1 MEVSQK
7 EKAAHL
13 QRAVINSSVEE
24 LSKIYGELGFV
35 EMSAP
40 ALGLACRFRGLDVVK
55 CLVNAGASFDFPSTE
70 EAGETYHCY
79 AGTKKGDYRTNYS
92 VYLLKAFGKSP
103 DLPLYCLTGMVME
116 QQMAREDGSLL
127 TFLPDGERA
136 DVLRYLLEN
145 REKIAFHPEELL
157 YYAIFYRDTAL
168 VNELK
173 RQQVRIPE
181 KRVAVIADGAFSPNG
196 YWDEYVD
203 LMRRLTSEDYL
214 GVMQQLA
221 LELDG
226 KLFRYTEGIFD
237 STKKMFC
244 DERIFEFFLAHF
256 NREKMNKSAVMR
268 GLIDVEA
275 AEAFQV
281 VVREGWL
288 AMPKK
293 RDEMIAY
300 ASEEG
305 KTEILAWLLEYKNRT
320 ADLAAEQEK
329 ADRKL
334 MRELNCAPDS
344 VFALKKMWS
353 WQKQED
359 GTLLITKYK
368 GKCAEVTVPE
378 RIGRSIVTAV
388 GGTSFGRSFLKVL
401 VDQKLKVTLPKSLR
415 YIFGFA
421 FQRLKG
427 LEEIQI
433 PDGVEIIGHYAFDG
447 CFRLRNIT
455 IPDSVKEISDH
466 AFNGCSLLEHITI
479 PAQTKTI
486 GSMAFASCSSLE
498 SVTISEGVE
507 RLDSGAFRDCR
518 SLKCV
523 TIPGTVEQISPAAFC
538 ICSQLAKVKLC
549 EGVRE
554 IGRAAFECCYLLTDI
569 TIPRSVKEIGGYA
582 FDRCCGLKSVHISE
596 GVRQIGAHAFE
607 DCTALTD
614 ICLPENVENVG
625 AYVFADCQAL
635 VRLDIR
641 GRIRELGKSVFSGC
655 SALTEFM
662 IPETVEKVGDH
673 AFSGCAS
680 LKSITI
686 PAAVTEIGKGVFS
699 GCSSL
704 EEVCI
709 CGEVK
714 KLGTEAFVDC
724 PKLRAIKIWESIP
737 NRILGET
744 FEQQKGLTVSCPKGS
759 RTEAYCRKKGIPC
772 AELVNDR
779 G

>member
-1 MEVSQK
+1 MEISQK
-7 EKAAHL
+7 EKAALL
-13 QRAVINSSVEE
+13 QRAVLNSSVEE
-24 LSKIYGELGFV
+24 LSKIYDELGFV

-55 CLVNAGASFDFPSTE
+55 CLVEAGASFDFPSTE
-70 EAGETYHCY
+70 EAEETYHCY

-92 VYLLKAFGKSP
+92 VYLLKAFGKRP
-103 DLPLYCLTGMVME
+103 NLPLYCLTGMVME

-181 KRVAVIADGAFSPNG
+181 KRIAVIADGAFSPNG

-203 LMRRLTSEDYL
+203 LTRRLTSGDYL
-214 GVMQQLA
+214 EVMQQLA
-221 LELDG
+221 PELDG

-237 STKKMFC
+237 GTKKRFC
-244 DERIFEFFLAHF
+244 DGRIFEFFLAHF

-281 VVREGWL
+281 VEREGWL
-288 AMPKK
+288 AMPRK

-300 ASEEG
+300 ASEKG
-305 KTEILAWLLEYKNRT
+305 RTEILAWLLEYKNRT

-334 MRELNCAPDS
+334 MQELNSAPDS
-344 VFALKKMWS
+344 VLALKKLWS
-353 WQKQED
+353 YQKQED
-359 GTLLITKYK
+359 GTLLITNYK
-368 GKCAEVTVPE
+368 GINAEVTVPE

-388 GGTSFGRSFLKVL
+388 GGASFGRSFLGIL
-401 VDQKLKVTLPKSLR
+401 ADQKLKVTLPKTLR
-415 YIFGFA
+415 HIFGCA
-421 FQRLKG
+421 FQRLEG
-427 LEEIQI
+427 LEELQI
-433 PDGVEIIGHYAFDG
+433 PDGVETIGHYAFSE
-447 CFRLRNIT
+447 CNRLRNIT
-455 IPDSVKEISDH
+455 IPDNVKKISDH
-466 AFNGCSLLEHITI
+466 AFWRCSLLEHITI
-479 PAQTKTI
+479 PAQTKII
-486 GSMAFASCSSLE
+486 GLMAFEECSSLE
-498 SVTISEGVE
+498 SVTISEGVKA
-507 RLDSGAFRDCR
+507 LDARAFGNCR
-518 SLKCV
+518 SLKSV
-523 TIPGTVEQISPAAFC
+523 TIPSTIEKISPSAFF
-538 ICSQLAKVKLC
+538 ICSQLAEVKLC
-549 EGVRE
+549 EGVRK

-569 TIPRSVKEIGGYA
+569 TIPRSVEEIDDYA
-582 FDRCCGLKSVHISE
+582 FGWCRELKAVHISE
-596 GVRQIGAHAFE
+596 GVKQIGARAFQN
-607 DCTALTD
+607 CTALTD
-614 ICLPENVENVG
+614 IRVPENVEHIG
-625 AYVFADCQAL
+625 AYAFADCRAL
-635 VRLDIR
+635 AGLDIR
-641 GRIRELGKSVFSGC
+641 GRIRELGESVFSGC

-662 IPETVEKVGDH
+662 IPETVEKIGDY
-673 AFSGCAS
+673 AFSGCTS

-686 PAAVTEIGKGVFS
+686 PAAVTEIGKGVFA

-714 KLGTEAFVDC
+714 KLGAEAFVNC
-724 PKLRAIKIWESIP
+724 PNLRVIKIWESIP

-744 FEQQKGLTVSCPKGS
+744 FEQQKGLAVSCPKGS
-759 RTEAYCRKKGIPC
+759 KTEAYCRKKGIPC
-772 AELVNDR
+772 TELANNA

>member
-103 DLPLYCLTGMVME
+103 NLPLYCLTGMVME

-127 TFLPDGERA
+127 TFLSDGERA

-157 YYAIFYRDTAL
+157 YYAIFYRDTVL

-181 KRVAVIADGAFSPNG
+181 KRVAVIADGVFSSNG
-196 YWDEYVD
+196 YWDEYVG
-203 LMRRLTSEDYL
+203 LTWRLTSEDYL
-214 GVMQQLA
+214 EVMQQLFA
-221 LELDG
+221 ELDG

-237 STKKMFC
+237 STKKQFC
-244 DERIFEFFLAHF
+244 DGRIFEFFLAHF

-281 VVREGWL
+281 VEREGWL
-288 AMPKK
+288 ATPRK
-293 RDEMIAY
+293 RDEMITY
-300 ASEEG
+300 ASEKG

-334 MRELNCAPDS
+334 MQELNCAPDS
-344 VFALKKMWS
+344 VLALKKLWS
-353 WQKQED
+353 WQKQEG

-368 GKCAEVTVPE
+368 GKGTEVTVPE
-378 RIGRSIVTAV
+378 RIGRNIVTAV
-388 GGTSFGRSFLKVL
+388 GGASFGRSFLGIL
-401 VDQKLKVTLPKSLR
+401 ADQKLKVTLPKTLR
-415 YIFGFA
+415 HIFGCA
-421 FQRLKG
+421 FQRLEG

-433 PDGVEIIGHYAFDG
+433 PDGVETIGHYAFDR
-447 CFRLRNIT
+447 CVRLRNIT
-455 IPDSVKEISDH
+455 IPDSVKKISDH
-466 AFNGCSLLEHITI
+466 AFNGCSSLEHITI

-486 GSMAFASCSSLE
+486 GLMAFASCSSLE

-507 RLDSGAFRDCR
+507 RLDSDAFRDCR

-724 PKLRAIKIWESIP
+724 PKLRVIKIWESIP

-744 FEQQKGLTVSCPKGS
+744 FEQQKGLAVSCPKGS